1 MKTRGYGGRLA
12 RSGVYDGARPRPSPG
27 RRGTSGR
34 RGARRVILR
43 RNRPM
48 EPLPDPDG
56 SVTRWLGDLK
66 AGDQDAARRLWDR
79 YFEQLVRLA
88 RSKRRGLPDPGAHSD
103 EEDVALSALNCVF
116 RGAAEGKYPDLG
128 DRDELWR
135 LLAVVTARK
144 VINQARDAR
153 RQKRGGGR
161 QAARPAGPSDWSE
174 EREALA
180 EVMGPGPTPEFAM
193 LMAEEYRLR
202 LESLGDEDLRRVAE
216 WRLEGYDLE
225 EIGERLR
232 CGTRTVRRR
241 LERIRQL
248 WLEEAAT

>member
-1 MKTRGYGGRLA
+1 MDA
-12 RSGVYDGARPRPSPG
+12 PEEPM
-27 RRGTSGR
+27 GT
-34 RGARRVILR
+34 I
-43 RNRPM
+43 
-48 EPLPDPDG
+48 
-56 SVTRWLGDLK
+56 TRWIGDLK
-66 AGDQDAARRLWDR
+66 GGDPEAARRLWDR

-88 RSKRRGLPDPGAHSD
+88 RSKRRGLARSEAPAD

-116 RGAAEGKYPDLG
+116 QGAAEGKYPDLG

-135 LLAVVTARK
+135 LLALITARK
-144 VINQARDAR
+144 VINLERDAR

-161 QAARPAGPSDWSE
+161 RVRGDDDEAA
-174 EREALA
+174 ALL
-180 EVMGPGPTPEFAM
+180 EVMGPGPTPEFDA
-193 LMAEEYRLR
+193 LMQEEYRRR
-202 LESLGDEDLRRVAE
+202 LESLGDDVLRRVAE

-248 WLEEAAT
+248 WLGEELA